1 MKIKTYVVT
10 IFSCIL
16 AVVITMSTYRSCTK
30 ESQALNEVL
39 RNERIML
46 TNSLDSL
53 KKEKLNIIAFNDSLY
68 KVNEYI
74 MSNQESKER
83 NNNLEKER
91 KKIEFEINGN
101 RNINEQLKRQHKALV
116 EQINKD
122 KFALSASNTIYI
134 VKIKIHQT
142 AYSLSVSEHIKNKM
156 NDVEFEIPV
165 DKEYY
170 DNCYIDQ
177 TVTDPG
183 LKIGSLLRDGDF
195 SKLKVKI
202 TGKRT
207 VKRN

>member
-1 MKIKTYVVT
+1 MKKIIYIISLLIVSVLP
-10 IFSCIL
+10 FVSCND
-16 AVVITMSTYRSCTK
+16 
-30 ESQALNEVL
+30 ESAALNEVL

-74 MSNQESKER
+74 MSNQESQER

-91 KKIEFEINGN
+91 KRLELDINGN
-101 RNINEQLKRQHKALV
+101 RNINEQLKRQHNALN
-116 EQINKD
+116 EQIKANKL
-122 KFALSASNTIYI
+122 ALAVSTTVYI
-134 VKIKIHQT
+134 VRIKIHQT
-142 AYSLSVSEHIKNKM
+142 TYSLSVSEHIKNKM

-170 DNCYIDQ
+170 DNCYIGQ

>member
-1 MKIKTYVVT
+1 MKK
-10 IFSCIL
+10 IL
-16 AVVITMSTYRSCTK
+16 YLLISICLLFGCGNK
-30 ESQALNEVL
+30 ESEALNEVL

-53 KKEKLNIIAFNDSLY
+53 KKEKNKTIAFNDSL
-68 KVNEYI
+68 NRLNQYI
-74 MSNQESKER
+74 MSNQESRER
-83 NNNLEKER
+83 NNKLIHER
-91 KKIEFEINGN
+91 KLLESLIAKNA
-101 RNINEQLKRQHKALV
+101 NINNQLENQHKSLIDK
-116 EQINKD
+116 INKD

-142 AYSLSVSEHIKNKM
+142 TYTLSLTEHIKNKF

-165 DKEYY
+165 DKAYY
-170 DNCYIDQ
+170 DNCSIGQ
-177 TVTDPG
+177 SVADPG

-207 VKRN
+207 EKRK

>member
-1 MKIKTYVVT
+1 MKKIIYIISLLIVSVLP
-10 IFSCIL
+10 FVSCND
-16 AVVITMSTYRSCTK
+16 
-30 ESQALNEVL
+30 ESAALNEVL

-68 KVNEYI
+68 KVNKYI
-74 MSNQESKER
+74 KSNQESQER
-83 NNNLEKER
+83 NDNLEKER
-91 KKIEFEINGN
+91 KKLELDINSN
-101 RNINEQLKRQHKALV
+101 RNINEQLKRQHNALN
-116 EQINKD
+116 EQIKANKL
-122 KFALSASNTIYI
+122 ALAVSTTVYI
-134 VKIKIHQT
+134 VRIKIHQT
-142 AYSLSVSEHIKNKM
+142 TYSLSVSEHIKNKM

>member
-1 MKIKTYVVT
+1 MKKIIYIISLLIVSVLP
-10 IFSCIL
+10 FVSCND
-16 AVVITMSTYRSCTK
+16 
-30 ESQALNEVL
+30 ESAALNEVL

-74 MSNQESKER
+74 MSNQESQER
-83 NNNLEKER
+83 NDNLEKER
-91 KKIEFEINGN
+91 KKIEFEINSN
-101 RNINEQLKRQHKALV
+101 RNINEQLKRQHNALN
-116 EQINKD
+116 EQIKANKL
-122 KFALSASNTIYI
+122 ALAVSTTVYI
-134 VKIKIHQT
+134 VRIKIHQT
-142 AYSLSVSEHIKNKM
+142 TYSLSVSEHIKNKM

>member
-1 MKIKTYVVT
+1 MKKIIYIISLLIVSVLP
-10 IFSCIL
+10 FVSCND
-16 AVVITMSTYRSCTK
+16 
-30 ESQALNEVL
+30 ESAALNEVL

-74 MSNQESKER
+74 MSNQESQER

-91 KKIEFEINGN
+91 KRLELDIKGN
-101 RNINEQLKRQHKALV
+101 RNINEQLKRQHNALN
-116 EQINKD
+116 EQIKANKL
-122 KFALSASNTIYI
+122 ALAVSTTVYI
-134 VKIKIHQT
+134 VRIKIHQT
-142 AYSLSVSEHIKNKM
+142 TYSLSVSEHIKNKM

>member
-1 MKIKTYVVT
+1 MKKIIYIISLLIVSVLP
-10 IFSCIL
+10 FVSCND
-16 AVVITMSTYRSCTK
+16 
-30 ESQALNEVL
+30 ESAALNEVL

-74 MSNQESKER
+74 MSNQESQER

-91 KKIEFEINGN
+91 KRLELDINGN
-101 RNINEQLKRQHKALV
+101 RNINEQLKRQHNALN
-116 EQINKD
+116 EQIKANKL
-122 KFALSASNTIYI
+122 ALAVSTTVYI
-134 VKIKIHQT
+134 VRIKIHQT
-142 AYSLSVSEHIKNKM
+142 TYSLSVSEHIKNKM

>member
-1 MKIKTYVVT
+1 MKKIIYIISLLIVSVLP
-10 IFSCIL
+10 FVSCND
-16 AVVITMSTYRSCTK
+16 
-30 ESQALNEVL
+30 ESAALNEVL

-68 KVNEYI
+68 RVNEYI
-74 MSNQESKER
+74 MSNQESQER

-91 KKIEFEINGN
+91 KRLELDINGN
-101 RNINEQLKRQHKALV
+101 RNINEQLKRQHNALN
-116 EQINKD
+116 EQIKANKL
-122 KFALSASNTIYI
+122 ALAVSTTVYI
-134 VKIKIHQT
+134 VRIKIHQT
-142 AYSLSVSEHIKNKM
+142 TYSLSVSEHIKNKM

-195 SKLKVKI
+195 SKLNVKI